1 MEFDP
6 CQIHNL
12 SQRLSHISNNNNNI
26 KELPLVH
33 GSDAFMC

>member
-12 SQRLSHISNNNNNI
+12 SQCLSHLSNNNNI
-26 KELPLVH
+26 EELPLVH
-33 GSDAFMC
+33 GTDAFMC